1 MPHLHI
7 PQKTQAKK
15 PCAGAGRKY
24 VGHIDDP
31 WQIQTHDSHDHI
43 PRFFIFNS
51 GMDPL
56 GTPTMTSMQQHSFY
70 QSVINSTWSHDMVKW
85 DMRLQWSHH
94 NVSSSSFW
102 KGARWVVSRDL
113 YISEK
118 LGGHLTSPSQ
128 KGQQKIASFGH
139 FAFSLSPSFAVSKL
153 TVFLLRPCPCC
164 KRCREDMQLL
174 EDTCE
179 RERIQRNELN
189 RHLSISLIIIFYTI
203 LSKEIL
209 GFESLSHFF
218 RCENTRW
225 KLSSKVTSESQGD
238 KHQVLQLL
246 NRYWIASQESTAEL
260 LESCWPISPK
270 NWPYKWEVLGL

>member
-1 MPHLHI
+1 MDGSRTPAPVGSNSSHFHGAKQHSNLLCFSTFRAKASASIHKPPEFAQATCHI
-7 PQKTQAKK
+7 FIFLRKHQQK
-15 PCAGAGRKY
+15 PCE
-24 VGHIDDP
+24 
-31 WQIQTHDSHDHI
+31 HDFHSKFVLPIRYQFNMKSRYGKMSHEA
-43 PRFFIFNS
+43 
-51 GMDPL
+51 
-56 GTPTMTSMQQHSFY
+56 SMIASEC
-70 QSVINSTWSHDMVKW
+70 VIIIV
-85 DMRLQWSHH
+85 
-94 NVSSSSFW
+94 W

-113 YISEK
+113 YISEKEK

-128 KGQQKIASFGH
+128 KGQQKIASFRH

-189 RHLSISLIIIFYTI
+189 RHLSIRYIFYTI
-203 LSKEIL
+203 LSTFKSL
-209 GFESLSHFF
+209 VFQSLSHFF
-218 RCENTRW
+218 RCENTRR

-246 NRYWIASQESTAEL
+246 NRYWIAFQGINGRVV
-260 LESCWPISPK
+260 ESCWPISPK
-270 NWPYKWEVLGL
+270 KLTL

>member
-1 MPHLHI
+1 MI
-7 PQKTQAKK
+7 ASE
-15 PCAGAGRKY
+15 C
-24 VGHIDDP
+24 
-31 WQIQTHDSHDHI
+31 
-43 PRFFIFNS
+43 
-51 GMDPL
+51 
-56 GTPTMTSMQQHSFY
+56 
-70 QSVINSTWSHDMVKW
+70 VIIIV
-85 DMRLQWSHH
+85 
-94 NVSSSSFW
+94 W

-113 YISEK
+113 YISEKEK

-189 RHLSISLIIIFYTI
+189 RHLSISLIVIFYTI
-203 LSKEIL
+203 LSKQIL
-209 GFESLSHFF
+209 GFSIFVTFF
-218 RCENTRW
+218 SVW
-225 KLSSKVTSESQGD
+225 KHTLKAFPSKVTSESQGD

-246 NRYWIASQESTAEL
+246 SRYWIASQESTAEL
-260 LESCWPISPK
+260 LERCWPTSNIPEK
-270 NWPYKWEVLGL
+270 TDRK

>member
-1 MPHLHI
+1 MI
-7 PQKTQAKK
+7 ASE
-15 PCAGAGRKY
+15 C
-24 VGHIDDP
+24 
-31 WQIQTHDSHDHI
+31 
-43 PRFFIFNS
+43 
-51 GMDPL
+51 
-56 GTPTMTSMQQHSFY
+56 
-70 QSVINSTWSHDMVKW
+70 VIIIV
-85 DMRLQWSHH
+85 
-94 NVSSSSFW
+94 W

-113 YISEK
+113 YISEKEK

-189 RHLSISLIIIFYTI
+189 RHLSISLIVLFYTI
-203 LSKEIL
+203 LSTFK
-209 GFESLSHFF
+209 SLVLNFF
-218 RCENTRW
+218 HIFFGVKTHTLKAGRFQV
-225 KLSSKVTSESQGD
+225 VTSESQGD

-260 LESCWPISPK
+260 WKDVDQYQMSPK
-270 NWPYKWEVLGL
+270 KLTFF